1 MSWINQRHTILPL
14 ASPQVAQTRK
24 YSGEVRIAELR
35 TPYKFPLILALAR
48 VTAVSVLEGQGGHSS
63 HRGQHPAACPQS
75 ILMRGA
81 LCRGREGFP
90 PSYSRHSWAAET
102 LQLMSSCFSLKYRK
116 CIYFYRGVQPQLP
129 FFQFNYANSNV
140 SFKNINASI
149 WILIYPM
156 RTQNLWSILCSL

>member
-1 MSWINQRHTILPL
+1 MPRINQRHTILPL
-14 ASPQVAQTRK
+14 ASPQVVQTRK

-63 HRGQHPAACPQS
+63 HRGQHPAACLYS

-81 LCRGREGFP
+81 LCRGREGLP

-102 LQLMSSCFSLKYRK
+102 LQLMSSCFSMKYCK
-116 CIYFYRGVQPQLP
+116 CIYFYRGYSLNYH
-129 FFQFNYANSNV
+129 FFNSTM
-140 SFKNINASI
+140 
-149 WILIYPM
+149 LIQM
-156 RTQNLWSILCSL
+156 SSLKT